1 MNLNSELDN
10 LYKLTPDD
18 VKEACIVAGNA
29 FRDDPVMVFAYPDDE
44 ERKEKAQYGF
54 YMVYRYGIKHG
65 LAYSTSKNLEGSTI
79 WFPPDKVY
87 PSTWAMMRYGGF
99 YTMRKVGLKLKVM
112 KKTMAV
118 FKYEEIKHKE
128 LAPFDHWYF
137 QNIAVKPEEQG
148 KGNGGLL
155 ISTMLKTIE
164 SENLPVYV
172 ETNTEKAMSIYQKYG
187 FEILAHEI
195 IPETPVP
202 LWCMLKKPG

>member
-1 MNLNSELDN
+1 MKTNNELSNLF
-10 LYKLTPDD
+10 KLEPEH
-18 VKEACIVAGNA
+18 VKEACKVAGRA
-29 FRDDPVMVFAYPDDE
+29 FQDDPIMVFTYPDEE
-44 ERKEKAQYGF
+44 EREQKAEYGF
-54 YMVYRYGIKHG
+54 YMLYNYGIKHG

-99 YTMRKVGLKLKVM
+99 YTMRKVGLKLKAM
-112 KKTMAV
+112 KKTMTI
-118 FKYEEIKHKE
+118 FKYEEKKHKE

-137 QNIAVKPEEQG
+137 QNIAVEPEEQG
-148 KGNGGLL
+148 KGYGGLL

-164 SENLPVYV
+164 GDNLPVYL

-187 FEILAHEI
+187 FEILEYSI

-202 LWCMLKKPG
+202 LWCMLRNPE